1 MIRKLA
7 DLTAMKAEEM
17 HEVTDWVLSMLE
29 LFGTQSINKQ
39 LGMSAYKKEKVNE
52 AFWILATY
60 HYKMGVSKLLP
71 KQGNLK
77 HHRGASH

>member
-1 MIRKLA
+1 MSRRLA

-17 HEVTDWVLSMLE
+17 HEVTDWVLSMLK
-29 LFGTQSINKQ
+29 LFGTQFINKQ
-39 LGMSAYKKEKVNE
+39 LGMSAYKKENVNE

-60 HYKMGVSKLLP
+60 HYKMGVSKLLHE
-71 KQGNLK
+71 QGNPK